1 MRKSVHL
8 ALLLTMAMLLATAC
22 GARLSDEQL
31 QAATARANANGGGVG
46 AGTPG
51 GTDGGGATDAGAGVD
66 SGGGAAAEVPGAT
79 GGAATVPGGGPAG
92 AATPGGGATGAG
104 GAGGGGATQ
113 AAGGPCRSSGG
124 ATDKGVS
131 ATEIRIGNVS
141 TISGPVTGLGQT
153 AQNGVKAYVA
163 YVNSKG
169 GVCGRALKLVTAD
182 DRLDTGANRS
192 ETQRLMNDVF
202 GFVGNFSVVD
212 DGGAAVLNGT
222 NVPDVGLSISEQ
234 RKALA
239 TNFSPNPL
247 QPGAKSNGT
256 VKMMQF
262 FKANYGVTKAGIIYP
277 AQATAKASAL
287 NYETDMKAAGINVV
301 AKAEV
306 AITQTDYNGVATQM
320 KNAGAELVITT
331 LEQTGMARLAQA
343 FKQQGY
349 QPKVPYYG
357 AQAYGKKF
365 LAQAGDAANGTLIG
379 AAYDIPEDAGINPI
393 MGTMAQWYNRVNPGA
408 DLDFFAIESWG
419 AADMFVKAL
428 TAAGGAPTRD
438 AVVKVLK
445 GYTDFTADGV
455 LANGTNPAGKTPSSC
470 FIVLGVEGGKW
481 KRVAPAKGFQC

>member
-1 MRKSVHL
+1 VRKSVHL
-8 ALLLTMAMLLATAC
+8 ALLLTMALLLTTAC

-31 QAATARANANGGGVG
+31 RAATAAGNANTGTLG
-46 AGTPG
+46 AGAAG
-51 GTDGGGATDAGAGVD
+51 GTDGGAATGSDAAPGTDTGSAGSGATGGTDGGAATASDAGAAGGA
-66 SGGGAAAEVPGAT
+66 STGASAGGGAA
-79 GGAATVPGGGPAG
+79 
-92 AATPGGGATGAG
+92 
-104 GAGGGGATQ
+104 GGGATQ

-163 YVNSKG
+163 YINSKG

-212 DGGAAVLNGT
+212 DGGAAVLDGT

-234 RKALA
+234 RKALP

-262 FKANYGVTKAGIIYP
+262 FKSNYGVTKAGIIYP

-408 DLDFFAIESWG
+408 DLDFFAIESW
-419 AADMFVKAL
+419 AATDMFVKAL

-438 AVVKVLK
+438 AVVKTLK

-481 KRVAPAKGFQC
+481 KRIAPAKGFQC